1 MSQGFGG
8 HSDGPTPPEH
18 LIAEIQALIAR
29 ELPHPAEDGPT
40 VQGLQRLC
48 RAAARVLP
56 ASGAGVSL
64 MNGDGDSHGVAAAS
78 DPTSE
83 VLEELQFTLGEG
95 PCLEAFASRVPVLVP
110 DLAAAPSEE
119 PDRDGSG
126 PAAPAPNGA
135 PRWPVYASA
144 AQQQGVRAVFAFP
157 LQVGT
162 AGLGVLDVYRARP
175 GRLSAR
181 ALGQALTF
189 AEIAV
194 MTLLDG
200 QAATA
205 GEGAAA
211 GLDDALGYRAE
222 LYQAQGM
229 LQIQLGVD
237 LEEAMLR
244 LRAYAYAHDRR
255 LADVARAVVGRKLRL
270 ERDDDRRQR

>member
-1 MSQGFGG
+1 M
-8 HSDGPTPPEH
+8 P
-18 LIAEIQALIAR
+18 
-29 ELPHPAEDGPT
+29 
-40 VQGLQRLC
+40 
-48 RAAARVLP
+48 
-56 ASGAGVSL
+56 
-64 MNGDGDSHGVAAAS
+64 
-78 DPTSE
+78 
-83 VLEELQFTLGEG
+83 
-95 PCLEAFASRVPVLVP
+95 FASRVPVLIP
-110 DLAAAPSEE
+110 DLAAAQSEE
-119 PDRDGSG
+119 SDREAVPGR
-126 PAAPAPNGA
+126 PLQRPTRA

-162 AGLGVLDVYRARP
+162 AGLGVLDVYRTRP
-175 GRLSAR
+175 GRLSTR

-194 MTLLDG
+194 KTLLDG

-229 LQIQLGVD
+229 LQVQLGVD

-255 LADVARAVVGRKLRL
+255 LADVARDVVARKLRL
-270 ERDDDRRQR
+270 DRDDARATMTGQRGGPASPGTASTSAGGRRAGSFR